1 MAIDVAS
8 VAAVDAARRPTD
20 RAAPHGPTAAPPT
33 GVQAGTVRP
42 LADGYTFA
50 ALPATVERLLLG
62 HNDSGLPPGALGD
75 APARV
80 ERVVLVLLDA
90 FGWRFL
96 ERHADRHPLLRRFLD
111 HGAVAKLT
119 TQFPSATPA
128 HVTTLHT
135 GRPVVEHGLYEWNL
149 YEPTLDAIV
158 TPLMFS
164 FAGDPQRDTLHD
176 AAADPRALY
185 PTDTLYR
192 RLSEEGVSCVAFQPA
207 TFAPSTYDGVVL
219 DGADMRP
226 YKTLDDAFAGLA
238 DALRAPAGG
247 PVYAY
252 VYIDTVDAVGH
263 QHGPSAAAFDAEVT
277 RCLDA
282 IERSLGTLPEGT
294 LLLLTGDHGQIDV
307 DPARTLFVN
316 QLWPGIRAHL
326 RHDRRGRP
334 LAPAGSARDLF
345 LHTAPGAREHVVAI
359 LRDLLGAA
367 AEVHATDDLVAEGLF
382 AAPLGPRLRDRLG
395 DVCVL
400 PAPGETV
407 WWRER
412 GRFGMRFRGHHG
424 GLTPDEAHTH
434 VSSLVVA

>member
-1 MAIDVAS
+1 MPVDAAS
-8 VAAVDAARRPTD
+8 LAAVDAARRRRDVGATPGPGA
-20 RAAPHGPTAAPPT
+20 AAPGEP
-33 GVQAGTVRP
+33 VAGTVRP

-62 HNDSGLPPGALGD
+62 RSHGGLPPAALGD
-75 APARV
+75 APARA
-80 ERVVLVLLDA
+80 ERVVLILLDA

-96 ERHADRHPLLRRFLD
+96 DRHADRHPLLRRFLD
-111 HGAVAKLT
+111 HGTVAKLT
-119 TQFPSATPA
+119 TQFPSATTA

-135 GRPVVEHGLYEWNL
+135 GRSVVEHGLYEWNL

-164 FAGDPQRDTLHD
+164 FAGDPERDTLRG
-176 AAADPRALY
+176 AGADPRALY
-185 PTDTLYR
+185 PTSTLYR
-192 RLSEEGVSCVAFQPA
+192 RLSTEGVRCVAFQPA
-207 TFAPSTYDGVVL
+207 TFAPSTYDGVAL
-219 DGADMRP
+219 DGADLRP
-226 YKTLDDAFAGLA
+226 YATLDEAFAGLA
-238 DALRAPAGG
+238 DVLRARSG

-252 VYIDTVDAVGH
+252 VYIDTVDATGH
-263 QHGPSAAAFDAEVT
+263 QHGPSSAAFDAETT

-282 IERSLGTLPEGT
+282 IDRALPTLPPGT
-294 LLLLTGDHGQIDV
+294 LLLLAGDHGQLDV
-307 DPARTLFVN
+307 DPARTRFVN

-326 RHDRRGRP
+326 RHDGRGRP

-345 LHTAPGAREHVVAI
+345 LHTTPGARDHVVAV
-359 LRDLLGAA
+359 LRDLLGAT

-382 AAPLGPRLRDRLG
+382 VAAPGPRLRDRIG

-424 GLTPDEAHTH
+424 GLTPEEAHTH
-434 VSSLVVA
+434 VSSLVVG

>member
-1 MAIDVAS
+1 MPVDGAS
-8 VAAVDAARRPTD
+8 VAAVDAARRTT
-20 RAAPHGPTAAPPT
+20 HGTS
-33 GVQAGTVRP
+33 GHVRP

-50 ALPATVERLLLG
+50 ALPGTVERLLLG
-62 HNDSGLPPGALGD
+62 RGDGGLPPAALGT

-111 HGAVAKLT
+111 DGTVAKLT
-119 TQFPSATPA
+119 TQFPSATPV

-135 GRPVVEHGLYEWNL
+135 GRPLAEHGMYEWNI

-164 FAGDPQRDTLHD
+164 FAGDPRRDTLQQ
-176 AAADPRALY
+176 AVADPRALY
-185 PTDTLYR
+185 PTSTLYR
-192 RLSEEGVSCVAFQPA
+192 RLADRGVRCVAFQPA
-207 TFAPSTYDGVVL
+207 SFAPSTYDGVLL
-219 DGADMRP
+219 DGADMHP
-226 YKTLDDAFAGLA
+226 YATLDEAFAGLA
-238 DALRAPAGG
+238 AALHASRG
-247 PVYAY
+247 PTYAY
-252 VYIDTVDAVGH
+252 VYIDTLDAVGH
-263 QHGPSAAAFDAEVT
+263 QHGPSSEAFDIEAT

-282 IERSLGTLPEGT
+282 IDRALGTLPAGT
-294 LLLLTGDHGQIDV
+294 LLLLAADHGQVDV
-307 DPARTLFVN
+307 DPSRTRFVN
-316 QLWPGIRAHL
+316 QLWPGIRSHL

-345 LHTAPGAREHVVAI
+345 LHTAPGSQAHVVDV
-359 LRDLLGAA
+359 LRALLGAA
-367 AEVHATDDLVAEGLF
+367 ADVHTTDELVADGLF
-382 AAPLGPRLRDRLG
+382 AGPGPRLRERLG

-400 PAPGETV
+400 PAAGETV

-434 VSSLVVA
+434 VASLVVP

>member
-1 MAIDVAS
+1 MPIDAAS
-8 VAAVDAARRPTD
+8 VAAVDAARRRVPTVSVGGGGP
-20 RAAPHGPTAAPPT
+20 AARRPAAGP
-33 GVQAGTVRP
+33 VRP

-62 HNDSGLPPGALGD
+62 RTDGGLPRAALGD
-75 APARV
+75 APAHV
-80 ERVVLVLLDA
+80 ERVVLILLDA

-96 ERHADRHPLLRRFLD
+96 DRHADRHPLVRRFLD
-111 HGAVAKLT
+111 DGTVAKLT

-135 GRPVVEHGLYEWNL
+135 GRPVADHGVYEWNL
-149 YEPTLDAIV
+149 YEPALDAIV

-164 FAGDPQRDTLHD
+164 FAGDPQRDTLLE
-176 AAADPRALY
+176 AGADPRVLY
-185 PTDTLYR
+185 PTRTLYR
-192 RLSEEGVSCVAFQPA
+192 RLSEQGVRCVAFQPA

-219 DGADMRP
+219 DGADLRP
-226 YKTLDDAFAGLA
+226 YATLDEAFAGLA
-238 DALRAPAGG
+238 DALRAQAGPA
-247 PVYAY
+247 YAY
-252 VYIDTVDAVGH
+252 VYIDTLDTVGH
-263 QHGPSAAAFDAEVT
+263 QHGPSSTEFDAEAT

-282 IERSLGTLPEGT
+282 IERALPALPDATLV
-294 LLLLTGDHGQIDV
+294 LLAGDHGQIEV
-307 DPARTLFVN
+307 DPARTRFVN

-326 RHDRRGRP
+326 RHDGRGRP

-367 AEVHATDDLVAEGLF
+367 AEVHATEDLVAEGLF
-382 AAPLGPRLRDRLG
+382 AAPPGPRLRERLG

-424 GLTPDEAHTH
+424 GLTPEEAHTH
-434 VSSLVVA
+434 VSSLVVG